1 MSNIKHII
9 SRKTICCVFG
19 AIFFCAFGA
28 HATISSPDP
37 DNAALLYYQAFLLR
51 PEFEDDTF
59 LHFDSVLRGAQP
71 DEKVREYLDMVQT
84 RETLRLAEAATEI
97 LDCTWGIIRSEGG
110 YSLNAVS
117 IELRDLVFLLEVD
130 ARTLAVDGDYRAAL
144 DRCLSIRRLAQHI
157 ADEGLIGYLVS
168 MSYQWRAFH
177 CIQYVLSSMS
187 PDTDTLSWLQAQL
200 GTVQGAP
207 PSPGRA
213 LEITLDDKLESF
225 RRQPELLEMWREDV
239 LEQIEDDIARQEFLN
254 LTDEEFIGR
263 ERELSNSF
271 LASLNRVIGSDM
283 PYRQKNVEFQELK
296 EQRANQTGGNST
308 GFLLYYLMGHVD
320 DVIRYHDI
328 YVTRLAHFN
337 AIRTAIE
344 IYLVKAET
352 GQLPDTLPDYL
363 PKDPFSGQDFEY
375 EPTSQS
381 FVLRCREKEI
391 TQDRIWEFDFLIAQ

>member
-1 MSNIKHII
+1 MVNMNHS
-9 SRKTICCVFG
+9 SRKTICCVLG

-28 HATISSPDP
+28 HASVSSPDP

-51 PEFEDDTF
+51 PEFDDDTF

-71 DEKVREYLDMVQT
+71 NEKVREYLDMVQT

-97 LDCTWGIIRSEGG
+97 LDCSWGIIRSEGG
-110 YSLNAVS
+110 YSLDAVS
-117 IELRDLVFLLEVD
+117 GELRKLVFLLEVD

-144 DRCLSIRRLAQHI
+144 DRCLSIRRLAHHF

-168 MSYQWRAFH
+168 MTYQRRAFY
-177 CIQYVLSSMS
+177 CIQYVLISMS

-213 LEITLDDKLESF
+213 MEIGLDDTLELF
-225 RRQPELLEMWREDV
+225 RTHPELLEIWRESV
-239 LEQIEDDIARQEFLN
+239 LERIEDDSARQEFLN

-263 ERELSNSF
+263 ARESSNSF

-283 PYRQKNVEFQELK
+283 PYRQKNMEFQELK

-308 GFLLYYLMGHVD
+308 GIPSYYMLDDVD
-320 DVIRYHDI
+320 DVIKYHDI
-328 YVTRLAHFN
+328 YVTRLANFN

-375 EPTSQS
+375 EVTRQG

-391 TQDRIWEFDFLIAQ
+391 SQDRIWEYEFLIAQ